1 MRRCTTVYND
11 TGAEVYSIEI
21 DIPDAVRIKRK
32 DIDPRHALNSASR
45 AAEDE
50 VLRILD
56 QVDEVPPEKVDVE
69 AIRKRVAGVH
79 GAAGLSAEGLGF
91 QNKEEEKVND

>member
-32 DIDPRHALNSASR
+32 GVDPRDSLNAASR
-45 AAEDE
+45 AAEEE
-50 VLRILD
+50 VRRILD
-56 QVDEVPPEKVDVE
+56 IVDEVPPEEPDLE
-69 AIRKRVAGVH
+69 AIRRRLQST
-79 GAAGLSAEGLGF
+79 GLSAEDLAF
-91 QNKEEEKVND
+91 QNKEEV